1 MTKADIVNN
10 ITLTTGMPKKDV
22 LGVVELFMEEIKKS
36 LLENKENVYLRGFGS
51 FVIKHRAEKT
61 ARNISKNTT
70 IRIAAHDFPSFK
82 PSKSF
87 ADKMR
92 DE

>member
-36 LLENKENVYLRGFGS
+36 LL
-51 FVIKHRAEKT
+51 
-61 ARNISKNTT
+61 
-70 IRIAAHDFPSFK
+70 
-82 PSKSF
+82 
-87 ADKMR
+87 
-92 DE
+92 